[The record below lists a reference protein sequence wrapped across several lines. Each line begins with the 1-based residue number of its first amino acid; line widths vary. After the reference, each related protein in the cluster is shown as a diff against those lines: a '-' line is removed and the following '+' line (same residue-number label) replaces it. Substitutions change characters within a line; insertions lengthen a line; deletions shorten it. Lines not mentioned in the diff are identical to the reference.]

1 MVAHLEYGIIAGGG
15 KGDDALVV
23 QDDIEVL
30 NWIENSCW
38 RKVSA
43 NLPVSMYGFTPSIGD
58 DYLYIANYID
68 DDMVFSTEAYM
79 NTL

>member
-43 NLPVSMYGFTPSIGD
+43 NLPVSMYGF
-58 DYLYIANYID
+58 
-68 DDMVFSTEAYM
+68 EALVM
-79 NTL
+79 TTCTLLTTSMMIWCSPLKHT